1 MIMWWLFYS
10 TMLRNDVLIE
20 NNKYGYV
27 TMQNNEIVN
36 LRMHKRL
43 KPGVLS
49 LPVNA
54 GYKAKAF
61 ICYC

>member
-1 MIMWWLFYS
+1 
-10 TMLRNDVLIE
+10 MLRNDVLIE